1 MPRLPSIDDFQR
13 QTPQAQ
19 RGVVGYD
26 GTAASQAMGQLGK
39 ALSAAADEYRVAD
52 EKKQRAAAGLAMVR
66 IKNELHDAHDQI
78 QRGIED
84 GSLDAG
90 KAESLMQE
98 RSRQIRGEGT
108 KDFAP
113 AIRASIAPELEAAD
127 GSLRRSI
134 LGVATRRRQNEVGST
149 IGQFAEE
156 KGRDA
161 MRLGP
166 GIASSQFAGFVDFA
180 GPEAGLAPEA
190 MRQLKQNFT
199 ERTYR
204 SFYETAGV
212 KALDQG
218 DAAELRRLREQIAG
232 PDGEAL
238 DPNQRASLILQFHGW
253 EQSLG
258 AQSRFNVTSRTKD
271 YQTMVLA
278 GVAAPDGVAPT
289 PEEYQAAYG
298 ANGKAM
304 WQQEIGNYE
313 RISGGIRAMS
323 VADAAER
330 GRMVA
335 EASPTPG
342 VGFAGEL
349 SMQQTLQQA
358 KQAVEKAIIA
368 DPAEYVLKQS
378 TRVQRAGAV
387 LQRVLSDPSQSAED
401 KVAATDLYARV
412 TSAEQLRLGVDT
424 IRDENTGN
432 KLRGPK
438 LLTNAQANQIADV
451 LSDTSNGGAAIV
463 TTIQGLEQQWGKH
476 WPQVYGQLAAD
487 NKLSPA
493 ALVIPNMRSDA
504 SRTRMAQVM
513 VMKPDELKALIDP
526 KDSSEI
532 REKLLTE
539 FKGALGTFT
548 AQGADGNRT
557 LAKVVDATERL
568 AILYRSQGQDVPAA
582 ARQAYDETMGHAFTF
597 KDTYRVPKAM
607 NAAAVARGAGVML
620 DDVVKGN
627 QAQVFSGSAPIP
639 LTQDALR
646 SRSMWVT
653 NGDETGLELRVR
665 GADGGIY
672 AVQGPDGK
680 TISRTWA
687 DLMSRASADQAHD
700 DTREGHAEWLRQH
713 QRDVGIRR
721 DGLLEPGNIDLSKR
735 PVVKNSDG
743 TVSTVRS
750 IGVNIDGQE
759 VLIPTVSDDGNVLSE
774 PQAIEQYK
782 RTGKHLGKFATSQA
796 SDAYAQQL
804 HRQQERMYGGKR

>member
-13 QTPQAQ
+13 QAPQAQ

-39 ALSAAADEYRVAD
+39 ALSAAADEFRVAD
-52 EKKQRAAAGLAMVR
+52 EKRQRAAAGLAMVR
-66 IKNELHDAHDQI
+66 IKNELHDAHDEI

-98 RSRQIRGEGT
+98 RSLQIRGEGT

-218 DAAELRRLREQIAG
+218 DAAELRRLREQISG
-232 PDGEAL
+232 PDGEPL

-323 VADAAER
+323 TADAAER

-358 KQAVEKAIIA
+358 RQAVEKAIIA
-368 DPAEYVLKQS
+368 DPAEYMLKQS
-378 TRVQRAGAV
+378 PRVQRAGAV
-387 LQRVLSDPSQSAED
+387 LQRVLNDPSQSAED
-401 KVAATDLYARV
+401 KVAATDFYARV

-438 LLTNAQANQIADV
+438 LLTNAQANQIADL
-451 LSDTSNGGAAIV
+451 LSDTSKGGAPIV
-463 TTIQGLEQQWGKH
+463 STLQGLEQQWGKY
-476 WPQVYGQLAAD
+476 WPQVYGQLAQD
-487 NKLSPA
+487 NRIPA
-493 ALVIPNMRSDA
+493 AALIIPNMRNDA
-504 SRTRMAQVM
+504 SRSRMAQVM
-513 VMKPDELKALIDP
+513 TMKPDELRALIGTSDP
-526 KDSSEI
+526 QDL
-532 REKLLTE
+532 RDKLTSE
-539 FKGALGTFT
+539 FKSALSTFT

-557 LAKVVDATERL
+557 LVKVMESAERL
-568 AILYRSQGQDVPAA
+568 AMLYRSQGQDVAA
-582 ARQAYDETMGHAFTF
+582 AAHQAYDETMGHAYTF
-597 KDTYRVPKAM
+597 KDTYRVPKAVD
-607 NAAAVARGAGVML
+607 ASAVARGAAAL
-620 DDVVKGN
+620 LEDVVKGG
-627 QAQVFSGSAPIP
+627 QAQVFAGPTPTPI
-639 LTQDALR
+639 TQDALR
-646 SRSMWVT
+646 SRSMWIT
-653 NGDETGLELRVR
+653 AGDETGLQLATR
-665 GADGGIY
+665 GADGGVY
-672 AVQGPDGK
+672 AVSDSDGK
-680 TISRTWA
+680 PIMARWA
-687 DLMSRASADQAHD
+687 DLNSRAVAAADKA
-700 DTREGHAEWLRQH
+700 RAEDIEDHHRRQ
-713 QRDVGIRR
+713 QQLNPRR
-721 DGLLEPGNIDLSKR
+721 DGLVEPGNINLSKR
-735 PVVKNSDG
+735 PVVKNADG
-743 TVSTVRS
+743 SVSTVRS
-750 IGVNIDGQE
+750 IGVSIDGQE
-759 VLIPTVSDDGNVLSE
+759 VLIPTVSDDGRILSDE
-774 PQAIEQYK
+774 DAIAQY
-782 RTGKHLGKFATSQA
+782 RSTGKHLGKFSSVHAA
-796 SDAYAQQL
+796 NLYAQSL
-804 HRQQERMYGGKR
+804 HQRQAELHGERR